1 SLGQNYPNPFNPG
14 TSISWM
20 QPVSGQVRLS
30 VYNLLGQNM
39 ATLVDGL
46 RPAGEH
52 EVRLDASGWP
62 GGMYVYVLETGTHT
76 LTRHMVLLK

>member
-14 TSISWM
+14 TSISWT

-39 ATLVDGL
+39 ATLVDGVH
-46 RPAGEH
+46 PAGEH
-52 EVRLDASGWP
+52 EVRLDASGWNS
-62 GGMYVYVLETGTHT
+62 GVYVYVLETGTHT
-76 LTRHMVLLK
+76 LTRRMVLLK